1 MHWRKDHERI
11 ELLSCASW
19 FLIPSVQGWHLQCK
33 SPVNKILNDLLPTR
47 QSDGDILST
56 EVSFFS
62 VWFLLTIFDK
72 KQRKKEG
79 KRERERSKEDKDFL
93 KEPALSFVDS
103 FPFYLVDFSPE
114 LIISCHLGVFASLVW
129 TFL

>member
-1 MHWRKDHERI
+1 
-11 ELLSCASW
+11 
-19 FLIPSVQGWHLQCK
+19 
-33 SPVNKILNDLLPTR
+33 
-47 QSDGDILST
+47 
-56 EVSFFS
+56 
-62 VWFLLTIFDK
+62 LTIFDK

-114 LIISCHLGVFASLVW
+114 LIISCHLGVFASLV
-129 TFL
+129 